1 MANNYARYNTNAANT
16 VCGQACTL
24 HSVSIN
30 TKGATANTL
39 TLADGVNTIAVI
51 DTTAGP
57 SFYLYDVACLTNLK
71 ATLAAGT
78 AADVTIAFA

>member
-1 MANNYARYNTNAANT
+1 MIFNPLHLNANGTTT
-16 VCGQACTL
+16 VAHPCTL
-24 HSVSIN
+24 HSVTVN

-39 TLADGVNTIAVI
+39 TISDGTNVIAVI

-57 SFYLYDVACLTNLK
+57 SYYLFDAQCLTSLI

-78 AADVTIAFA
+78 AADVTLTYG